1 MAKNH
6 QEDQEREPY
15 ASPKRK
21 SKPARTQQAREKQLT
36 ALAMDVAEK
45 QMRSGKVSSQ
55 VLTHFL
61 KLGTVQAELE
71 LEKTKH
77 ENELLRAKTENIK
90 AQENSEK
97 KYAEVIA
104 AMRKYSG
111 SLGNE

>member
-1 MAKNH
+1 MARTK
-6 QEDQEREPY
+6 EEGQEREPY

-21 SKPARTQQAREKQLT
+21 SKPVKSQEARERQLT

-45 QMRSGKVSSQ
+45 QMREGKVSSQ

-77 ENELLRAKTENIK
+77 ENELLRAKTETLK

-97 KYAEVIA
+97 KYNEVIE
-104 AMRKYSG
+104 AMKKYSG
-111 SLGNE
+111 SLGQ

>member
-1 MAKNH
+1 MASTH

-15 ASPKRK
+15 ASPKRR
-21 SKPARTQQAREKQLT
+21 SKPTRTQKSREKQLT
-36 ALAMDVAEK
+36 ALAMDVAEQ

-77 ENELLRAKTENIK
+77 ENELLRAKTDNIK
-90 AQENSEK
+90 AQEKGEQ
-97 KYAEVIA
+97 KYNEVIA
-104 AMRKYSG
+104 AIRKYSG
-111 SLGNE
+111 SLGND